1 MAMRINLW
9 WVMMLL
15 GLSPLVGLLINILCS
30 RLGANPVQD
39 VHFYLGDWALRFLC
53 LSLSISPLRKI
64 TNWKWP
70 LGYRRMI
77 GLFTFFYATLHVLG
91 YLILDHALVW
101 QTIWFDVIQSPYIW
115 LGLITYLIV
124 LPMAIT
130 STNAWQRRLG
140 NYWKKLHRL
149 VYLAAIT
156 AIIHYFWQLKGNLAE
171 PLFYAA
177 IIGLLLGFRILLWL
191 RAKLKTWRVRQEVN

>member
-30 RLGANPVQD
+30 RLGANPVQA

-91 YLILDHALVW
+91 YLILDHALAW
-101 QTIWFDVIQSPYIW
+101 QTIWFDISQSPYIW
-115 LGLITYLIV
+115 LGLITYLVV